1 MQRGGEHHRT
11 NKFPCRQR
19 EGLSYKGNSMCKK
32 HRGVEQHCVWEA
44 EGMSRFGVVD
54 IKKKQE
60 WYGGPFK
67 CPAEEPGPKMRGNLP
82 RLGMHFRDLFLE
94 AVRGTDQSGK
104 ETNQNA
110 AIIITL
116 PKNKQM
122 ITLPRVEGEPNRA
135 RGAGI
140 IFCVCSYE
148 FPPLYLYLLSSVS
161 FETS

>member
-1 MQRGGEHHRT
+1 
-11 NKFPCRQR
+11 
-19 EGLSYKGNSMCKK
+19 MCKK

-116 PKNKQM
+116 PKNK
-122 ITLPRVEGEPNRA
+122 
-135 RGAGI
+135 
-140 IFCVCSYE
+140 
-148 FPPLYLYLLSSVS
+148 
-161 FETS
+161 